1 MKVPSTKA
9 KWLDVSR
16 KFEERWNF
24 PHALGAIDGKH
35 FRIQNPKNGG
45 SFYYNY
51 KHAHSTILMSMTGPE
66 YKHLYTDVGS
76 NGKANDSG
84 IWNKSSLLKG
94 IQDVSVKLPDD
105 EKLSNGEITPY
116 VFLGDDA
123 FALKRFMMEP
133 FPQQG
138 LTGERRV
145 YNYRY
150 NRARMISGILF
161 GILANTWRV
170 FFYQY

>member
-1 MKVPSTKA
+1 
-9 KWLDVSR
+9 
-16 KFEERWNF
+16 
-24 PHALGAIDGKH
+24 
-35 FRIQNPKNGG
+35 
-45 SFYYNY
+45 
-51 KHAHSTILMSMTGPE
+51 MTGPE

-138 LTGERRV
+138 LTGERQV

-150 NRARMISGILF
+150 SRVRMISGEYGEYFFTNINLKPKYVEDV
-161 GILANTWRV
+161 ILAALILHNMLIKSPK
-170 FFYQY
+170 FS

>member
-1 MKVPSTKA
+1 
-9 KWLDVSR
+9 
-16 KFEERWNF
+16 
-24 PHALGAIDGKH
+24 
-35 FRIQNPKNGG
+35 
-45 SFYYNY
+45 
-51 KHAHSTILMSMTGPE
+51 MTGPE
-66 YKHLYTDVGS
+66 YKHLYTDVGF

-94 IQDVSVKLPDD
+94 IQDGSVKLPDD

-123 FALKRFMMEP
+123 FALKRFIMES

-145 YNYRY
+145 YNYGY